1 MTILLPKEAGL
12 TELAEQING
21 AWQKD
26 CSLFF
31 SVEEV
36 PQEEFDKRLAAG
48 SYTIALA
55 PIRAEGGSVYQM
67 LQQFTAEGGGL
78 TGWSDPIYS
87 QRLAESAQQT
97 GSARCALLAD
107 CERQLLEGCAVVPL
121 LGQNRRLL
129 VADGITGLVF
139 DPFTPVLDLT
149 DAQKTDILRPLTI
162 PSHFATINEQLA
174 GLAHPVERLLPK
186 QQAAGSGPVP
196 CSKNKRQTVEYRFA
210 VFAYSRSLQ
219 NTKGLCHDLCSP
231 AALLQMQK
239 FLQRQR
245 IRPAIPDDPRQAHR
259 AGPGRRRGCH
269 KEESILTVDYW
280 PDPWTIEKTDPALR
294 VQKVFPLTDEGREA
308 TAAFCRT
315 RSMPILTAGKTAPA

>member
-1 MTILLPKEAGL
+1 MP
-12 TELAEQING
+12 
-21 AWQKD
+21 
-26 CSLFF
+26 
-31 SVEEV
+31 
-36 PQEEFDKRLAAG
+36 R
-48 SYTIALA
+48 
-55 PIRAEGGSVYQM
+55 
-67 LQQFTAEGGGL
+67 
-78 TGWSDPIYS
+78 
-87 QRLAESAQQT
+87 
-97 GSARCALLAD
+97 
-107 CERQLLEGCAVVPL
+107 
-121 LGQNRRLL
+121 
-129 VADGITGLVF
+129 
-139 DPFTPVLDLT
+139 
-149 DAQKTDILRPLTI
+149 KTDILRPLTI
-162 PSHFATINEQLA
+162 PSLFATINEQLA

-245 IRPAIPDDPRQAHR
+245 IRPAIPDGKRTVPDPDGGEGA
-259 AGPGRRRGCH
+259 A

-308 TAAFCRT
+308 TAAFLQDAFNADPDRWKNCP
-315 RSMPILTAGKTAPA
+315 SMMDSDPWEPPAAEAEPDKPKE